1 MKQIK
6 FGLVGLGRIGK
17 IHFENIRLNCENA
30 SVIAVSNLGPDNVK
44 WINKRG
50 VKHIY
55 DSFSSMMLNDEIN
68 AVIISSPTSL
78 HSEHIIQAA
87 DAGKA
92 IFCEKPIDLSLERV
106 KKIHA
111 LVKELKIPFMVG
123 FNRRYDP
130 SLMKVKSDIK
140 NGIIGKP
147 QIIKITSRDPEPPSI
162 DYIKTSGGLFLDMAI
177 HDFDIACFMNQ
188 QKVISVY
195 SSGTVFGNPDIKKL
209 GDLDTAITTLTFENG
224 SIASIDNSRKSA
236 YGYDQRI
243 EVFGNLGITASN
255 NKLADSHYFADSN
268 GIHNSNPLGFF
279 IERYSESYLLILKK
293 FIYCLL
299 ENKEISNNSRV
310 GLNALLI
317 SLAAKKSFEE
327 NRVVELYEFD
337 N

>member
-1 MKQIK
+1 
-6 FGLVGLGRIGK
+6 
-17 IHFENIRLNCENA
+17 
-30 SVIAVSNLGPDNVK
+30 
-44 WINKRG
+44 
-50 VKHIY
+50 
-55 DSFSSMMLNDEIN
+55 MMLNDEIN

-78 HSEHIIQAA
+78 HSEHIIQAIN
-87 DAGKA
+87 AGKA

-111 LVKELKIPFMVG
+111 LVNELKIPFMVG

-140 NGIIGKP
+140 NGVIGKP

-195 SSGTVFGNPDIKKL
+195 SSGSVFGNYKIKKL

-224 SIASIDNSRKSA
+224 SMASIDNSRKSA
-236 YGYDQRI
+236 YGYDQRL
-243 EVFGNLGITASN
+243 EVFGDLGITASN
-255 NKLADSHYFADSN
+255 NKLTDSHYFADSD
-268 GIHNSNPLGFF
+268 GIHNSLPLGFF

-293 FIYCLL
+293 FIYCLA
-299 ENKEISNNSRV
+299 
-310 GLNALLI
+310 NAV
-317 SLAAKKSFEE
+317 ST
-327 NRVVELYEFD
+327 
-337 N
+337 

>member
-6 FGLVGLGRIGK
+6 FGLVG
-17 IHFENIRLNCENA
+17 FENIRFNCENA
-30 SVIAVSNLGPDNVK
+30 SVIAVSNLGPDNAK

-50 VKHIY
+50 VKYIY

-106 KKIHA
+106 KKIHT

-162 DYIKTSGGLFLDMAI
+162 DYIKTSGGIFLDMAI
-177 HDFDIACFMNQ
+177 HDFDIACFLNE

-195 SSGTVFGNPDIKKL
+195 SSGTVFGDSEIKEL
-209 GDLDTAITTLTFENG
+209 GDFDTAITTINFENG
-224 SIASIDNSRKSA
+224 SMASIDNSRKSA
-236 YGYDQRI
+236 YGYDQRL
-243 EVFGNLGITASN
+243 EVFGDLGLSASE
-255 NKLADSHYFADSN
+255 NKLTDSHYFADSN
-268 GIHNSNPLGFF
+268 GFHSSPPLGFF
-279 IERYSESYLLILKK
+279 IERYSDSYLFILKK

-299 ENKEISNNSRV
+299 ENKEIPNNSMV
-310 GLNALLI
+310 GLNALAI
-317 SLAAKKSFEE
+317 SLAAKKSIEE
-327 NRVVELYEFD
+327 NRVVALKEF
-337 N
+337 NN

>member
-1 MKQIK
+1 M
-6 FGLVGLGRIGK
+6 
-17 IHFENIRLNCENA
+17 
-30 SVIAVSNLGPDNVK
+30 
-44 WINKRG
+44 
-50 VKHIY
+50 
-55 DSFSSMMLNDEIN
+55 
-68 AVIISSPTSL
+68 
-78 HSEHIIQAA
+78 
-87 DAGKA
+87 
-92 IFCEKPIDLSLERV
+92 
-106 KKIHA
+106 
-111 LVKELKIPFMVG
+111 
-123 FNRRYDP
+123 
-130 SLMKVKSDIK
+130 
-140 NGIIGKP
+140 
-147 QIIKITSRDPEPPSI
+147 

-195 SSGTVFGNPDIKKL
+195 SSGTVFGNPNIKKL

-299 ENKEISNNSRV
+299 ENKEISNNSSV

>member
-147 QIIKITSRDPEPPSI
+147 QIIKITSRDPEPPSM

-177 HDFDIACFMNQ
+177 NDFDIACFMNQ

-195 SSGTVFGNPDIKKL
+195 SSGTVFGNPNIKKL

-299 ENKEISNNSRV
+299 ENKEISNNSKV

-317 SLAAKKSFEE
+317 
-327 NRVVELYEFD
+327 
-337 N
+337 